1 MLAVSLPVTLPIK
14 EMKDLILFDDV
25 VDKIHF
31 VVAQATAGKPKQNK
45 EKTKKKKKAF
55 PHEACSS
62 YAEIA
67 PTT

>member
-1 MLAVSLPVTLPIK
+1 MLAVPLPVTLPIK

-45 EKTKKKKKAF
+45 QKPKKKKKSF
-55 PHEACSS
+55 SP
-62 YAEIA
+62 
-67 PTT
+67 